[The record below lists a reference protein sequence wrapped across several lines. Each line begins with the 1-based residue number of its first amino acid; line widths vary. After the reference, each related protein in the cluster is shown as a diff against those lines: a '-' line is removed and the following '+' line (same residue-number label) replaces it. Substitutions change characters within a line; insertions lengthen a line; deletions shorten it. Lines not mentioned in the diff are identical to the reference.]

1 MILKQIDSLD
11 VFCEKAEPAI
21 GVFASKKWLS
31 VYEDALTLIGIYK
44 DEHQLI
50 GGFYFLNTKKYG
62 FTFLKLPPYTPHCGL
77 FFTSDSKNNSSANN
91 FSKEIMTEV
100 CDFFNAQKS
109 ALTVLAFPTSI
120 IDFQPFI
127 WNKYKVVP
135 NYTYRINLQR
145 TIEEIKSNFD
155 SKNRNAINKAIKED
169 VVVTENA
176 LGKEELFKFF
186 MDSLNTTDANI
197 YEQEL
202 NNIFM
207 KFSDESNSFSVV
219 AKKGD
224 ELLGVVFCVYDAH
237 NCYYLLG
244 GVNKKSGVQGV
255 NNLLVQK
262 SIEKAK
268 TLDCTTFDF
277 EGSMLKGVE
286 KFFRSFGPELVPYFT
301 VNKASLPL
309 EILLKF
315 KKRELF

>member
-1 MILKQIDSLD
+1 MILKPIDNLD

-31 VYEDALTLIGIYK
+31 IYGDALTLIGIYK

-77 FFTSDSKNNSSANN
+77 FFISDSKNNSSINN
-91 FSKEIMTEV
+91 FSKEVMNEV
-100 CDFFNAQKS
+100 CTFFTNQKS
-109 ALTVLAFPTSI
+109 ALTVLAFPSAI

-127 WNKYKVVP
+127 WEKYKVIP
-135 NYTYRINLQR
+135 NYTYRISLEK
-145 TIEEIKSNFD
+145 TIEDIKSNFD
-155 SKNRNAINKAIKED
+155 SKNRNVINKSNKEE
-169 VVVTENA
+169 VVVKENV
-176 LGKEELFKFF
+176 LDKEELYQFF
-186 MDSLNTTDANI
+186 VDSLNTTDANI
-197 YEQEL
+197 YSTEL
-202 NNIFM
+202 KNVFT
-207 KFSDESNSFSVV
+207 KFSDDTNSFSVS
-219 AKKGD
+219 AYKNN
-224 ELLGVVFCVYDAH
+224 ELLGNVFCVFDEK

-268 TLDCTTFDF
+268 ELGCKTFDF

>member
-1 MILKQIDSLD
+1 MILRQIDILD
-11 VFCEKAEPAI
+11 VFCEKAEPVI

-31 VYEDALTLIGIYK
+31 VYGNSLTIIGIYK

-50 GGFYFLNTKKYG
+50 GGFYFLKTKKFG

-77 FFTSDSKNNSSANN
+77 FFTSDSKNNSSINN
-91 FSKEIMTEV
+91 FSKEIMNEV
-100 CDFFNAQKS
+100 CRFITKQKS
-109 ALTVLAFPTSI
+109 ALTVLAFPSNI

-127 WNKYKVVP
+127 WEKYKVIP
-135 NYTYRINLQR
+135 NYTYRISLEKS
-145 TIEEIKSNFD
+145 IEVIKSNFD
-155 SKNRNAINKAIKED
+155 SKNRNAINKAIKEE
-169 VVVTENA
+169 VIVSENS
-176 LGKEELFKFF
+176 LSKEELYRFF

-197 YEQEL
+197 YEIEL
-202 NNIFM
+202 KNIFT
-207 KFSDESNSFSVV
+207 KFSDDTNSFSVT
-219 AKKGD
+219 ARKGD
-224 ELLGVVFCVYDAH
+224 EILGNVFCVYDV
-237 NCYYLLG
+237 NTCYYLLG

-255 NNLLVQK
+255 NNLLVQC

-268 TLDCTTFDF
+268 ELGCKTFDF